1 MFSSKVYIRWVSANG
16 SFLNNICLRIELTS
30 LITTNGDSGK
40 VVSLGAAEVH
50 HISENLNTNL

>member
-1 MFSSKVYIRWVSANG
+1 MFSSKVYIRWVFANG

-40 VVSLGAAEVH
+40 VVSLGAGEV
-50 HISENLNTNL
+50 ILVKT